1 MVLSNK
7 RIDAIKRKAN
17 NIINYSRCN
26 NPFDIAAL
34 YDIDVQFID
43 DGIHAYSNSQTGII
57 TGTWIQ
63 N

>member
-34 YDIDVQFID
+34 YGPD